1 MCAVCAV
8 WGGGEGEGVWVCGCL
23 ALSLS
28 RARSLSLS
36 RLCHLLACGLANSAC
51 FFFFGTALAL
61 TYDVCVCSAALRAG
75 MHNDALEI
83 G

>member
-1 MCAVCAV
+1 VCVLCVLCGA
-8 WGGGEGEGVWVCGCL
+8 GGRERVCGCVGAL
-23 ALSLS
+23 LSLS
-28 RARSLSLS
+28 RARALSLS